1 MFSSTASEL
10 VALSL
15 SDKSRLFNGVSEKPE
30 KASSGLA
37 ASNRKNL
44 RRQFLSS
51 TNFPIT
57 FPFINRIWRTVTFL
71 KFHPQSQRCVIK
83 KSRFTKQTGC
93 VKCRILFSVI
103 LARVKC
109 RFGRVTETG
118 PCENSRTRAK
128 AEADFTR

>member
-1 MFSSTASEL
+1 MFSSKASEL

-15 SDKSRLFNGVSEKPE
+15 PDKSRLFNGVSEKPE

-57 FPFINRIWRTVTFL
+57 FPFIYRIWRTVTFL
-71 KFHPQSQRCVIK
+71 KFHPQPQRCVIK
-83 KSRFTKQTGC
+83 RQTHS
-93 VKCRILFSVI
+93 KIFYYDSLDQA
-103 LARVKC
+103 AREVE
-109 RFGRVTETG
+109 R
-118 PCENSRTRAK
+118 
-128 AEADFTR
+128 